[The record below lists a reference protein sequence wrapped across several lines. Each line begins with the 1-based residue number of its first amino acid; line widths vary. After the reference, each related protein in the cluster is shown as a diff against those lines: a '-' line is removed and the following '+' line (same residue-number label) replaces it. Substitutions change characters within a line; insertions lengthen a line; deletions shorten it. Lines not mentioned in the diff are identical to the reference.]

1 MTEKKE
7 INDSAEIIPEYVD
20 KASAK
25 DVNVATAGRS
35 KKQLI
40 AIIIASIVAV
50 IGIGLWVF
58 QLAGGMVNTNM
69 RNLDCWGVYIIMF
82 MLFVGL
88 SAGGLII
95 SSVPKVFNIQGFGP
109 ISKVAVWVSIC
120 CTILA
125 VAFVIVDM
133 GGPLRLWELIVF
145 ANLSSPLMWDVIV
158 LTLYLVISLVYLRA
172 ILRSEQG
179 KGTKTGLRVLSTV
192 ALICAIAVHTVTAWI
207 FGLQAAHDFWYTA
220 ILGPWFVTSALLSG
234 LGLVLVIVLALR
246 KTGYVKLE
254 MPEISKMARLL
265 GVFMVIDLYFFAC
278 DLLTSGYSGGAGSDV
293 VALLTSG
300 PLAPFFWTE
309 IIFGVVVMLIAFVPK
324 LRSVSLVTVAAV
336 LAMGATLLKRI
347 QLLLS
352 GFQLPNIDYA
362 SVVTGPALG
371 GASLPSAP
379 VAGAIVYSPSPL
391 ELGIVLGVL
400 ALGVAL
406 ILAGLRFLPLQ
417 PTNTNH

>member
-1 MTEKKE
+1 MTEE
-7 INDSAEIIPEYVD
+7 IRETEEIQETQDTKGTKRAQDSNP
-20 KASAK
+20 K
-25 DVNVATAGRS
+25 S
-35 KKQLI
+35 KPQLI
-40 AIIIASIVAV
+40 AIIIASAVAL

-120 CTILA
+120 CTVLA

-246 KTGYVKLE
+246 KIGYVKLE
-254 MPEISKMARLL
+254 MPEITKMARLL
-265 GVFMVIDLYFFAC
+265 GVFMVVDLYFFAC
-278 DLLTSGYSGGAGSDV
+278 DLLTSGYSGGEGSDV

-309 IIFGVVVMLIAFVPK
+309 VIFGIVVMLIAFVPK

-406 ILAGLRFLPLQ
+406 ILAGLRFLPLR